1 MSLVCPACAR
11 SHGEEERFCAS
22 CGVPLVVEGGPV
34 EADVTERQARARKVK
49 KQYGEGDYVRVAVGR
64 QEAEAQLIQNLLL
77 EEGIPSV
84 LRRSRGFEIPGML
97 AAGPRDVMVPQSGE
111 EAAREALMQVPASE
125 REPVTGGSPWPW
137 LAGGIVLGVVPWIL
151 VALLA

>member
-1 MSLVCPACAR
+1 VTLVCPTCGRGHDGDA
-11 SHGEEERFCAS
+11 RFCED
-22 CGVPLVVEGGPV
+22 CGVPLVFEGGPA
-34 EADVTERQARARKVK
+34 EAVLTERQARARKVK
-49 KQYGEGDYVRVAVGR
+49 KQYGEGELVRVAVGR
-64 QEAEAQLIQNLLL
+64 QEAEAQLMQNLLL

-111 EAAREALMQVPASE
+111 EAARDVLQIPEPAA
-125 REPVTGGSPWPW
+125 VVGGPPWPW
-137 LAGGIVLGVVPWIL
+137 LAGGVLLGVVPFVL

>member
-1 MSLVCPACAR
+1 MSLVCPACDRA
-11 SHGEEERFCAS
+11 HGDQERFCES

-34 EADVTERQARARKVK
+34 EAEVTERQARARMVK
-49 KQYGEGDYVRVAVGR
+49 KQYLDGELVRVAVGR

-77 EEGIPSV
+77 EQGIPSMV
-84 LRRSRGFEIPGML
+84 RRSGGFEIPGML

-111 EAAREALMQVPASE
+111 AAAREALMQVPQPE
-125 REPVTGGSPWPW
+125 RETASGGPPWPW

>member
-1 MSLVCPACAR
+1 VTLVCPACER
-11 SHGEEERFCAS
+11 SHGDDERFCAS
-22 CGVPLVVEGGPV
+22 CGMPLVVEGGPI
-34 EADVTERQARARKVK
+34 EAEVTERQARARMVK
-49 KQYGEGDYVRVAVGR
+49 KQYLDGELVRVAVGR

-77 EEGIPSV
+77 EQGIPSV
-84 LRRSRGFEIPGML
+84 VRRSRGFEIPGML

-111 EAAREALMQVPASE
+111 AAAREALMQVPQSE
-125 REPVTGGSPWPW
+125 QEATPGGSPWPW